1 MAVVCKQQQI
11 KCTGTES
18 LAAFRMPEMSV
29 EGNLR
34 QVVSKLLEGTEVN
47 YSVSRNAQGATSEIS
62 FLGKA
67 PRGSVVAPA
76 PEVSASEP
84 DPAVPIHS
92 GHYDPAVAAANRAAQ
107 RARGIEEP
115 VVPAGDAPTP
125 SETQDNQ
132 QPPQQQIVG
141 GPAASTG
148 SPAQIQPF
156 PDSSGQPIPVN
167 TATPNVQP
175 FPDSN
180 GQPIPSRSIAEDRV
194 SFSARGSQE
203 RPQSKQASLTQVLRQ
218 QVTDSKLN
226 G

>member
-18 LAAFRMPEMSV
+18 LAAFHMPEMSV
-29 EGNLR
+29 EGSLR
-34 QVVSKLLEGTEVN
+34 QVVSKLLEGTDVN
-47 YSVSRNAQGATSEIS
+47 YSVSRNPQGAMSEIA

-125 SETQDNQ
+125 SDTQDNQ

-141 GPAASTG
+141 GPGASTG

-156 PDSSGQPIPVN
+156 PDSSGQPIPAN

-180 GQPIPSRSIAEDRV
+180 GQPIPSSSSQKAGS
-194 SFSARGSQE
+194 SFSTRSSQE
-203 RPQSKQASLTQVLRQ
+203 RPKS
-218 QVTDSKLN
+218 
-226 G
+226 